1 MKNVSIVVYCDG
13 NIISSSQGVLFEY
26 SSGLKVV
33 RISEDMSL
41 NTLRKII
48 MDIIGGS
55 KILLDLS
62 YRQSIYY
69 IQLHVTFGR
78 SPDEILAL
86 MCKPRSFDKI
96 IALMHDKLVKSY
108 FYFIKLVRWFFL

>member
-69 IQLHVTFGR
+69 IQV
-78 SPDEILAL
+78 
-86 MCKPRSFDKI
+86 
-96 IALMHDKLVKSY
+96 
-108 FYFIKLVRWFFL
+108 

>member
-13 NIISSSQGVLFEY
+13 NIISSSQGVLIEY

-69 IQLHVTFGR
+69 IQV
-78 SPDEILAL
+78 
-86 MCKPRSFDKI
+86 
-96 IALMHDKLVKSY
+96 
-108 FYFIKLVRWFFL
+108 